1 MAHMQNIEGRIPGP
15 NAHAPVK
22 RVTNAEP
29 TIDGIERRISSTA
42 VQYWRELAAPRRY
55 PGRAQVTR
63 ESAPALWENFFII
76 KVGTDAAEH
85 VFEQTGAVLREA
97 LGCDPTG
104 KPVGEVLPREI
115 VGRALYFQKAACDLM
130 APIDEAGRF
139 VRADG
144 VEIVYRAVLLPL
156 SDDQRQANYLL
167 GAFSCRTIV
176 NH

>member
-15 NAHAPVK
+15 NAEAPVR
-22 RVTNAEP
+22 RVTQADLP
-29 TIDGIERRISSTA
+29 IDGIERRISSTA

-55 PGRAQVTR
+55 PGRTQVTR
-63 ESAPALWENFFII
+63 ESAPALWDNFFII
-76 KVGTDAAEH
+76 KIGPDAAEH
-85 VFEQTGAVLREA
+85 VFEHAGAALREA

-104 KPVGEVLPREI
+104 RIVGDVLPREI

-139 VRADG
+139 TRADG

-156 SDDQRQANYLL
+156 SEDQRAANHLL
-167 GAFSCRTIV
+167 GAFSFRAIV

>member
-15 NAHAPVK
+15 NVHAPLNPGT
-22 RVTNAEP
+22 RADGS
-29 TIDGIERRISSTA
+29 IDGVERRVSATA

-63 ESAPALWENFFII
+63 QSAPSLWENLFII
-76 KVGTDAAEH
+76 KVGPDAAEH

-97 LGCDPTG
+97 LGSDPTG
-104 KPVGEVLPREI
+104 KTVGDVLPREI

-139 VRADG
+139 TRADG

-156 SDDQRQANYLL
+156 SDDQRAANYLL
-167 GAFSCRTIV
+167 GAFSFRTIV
-176 NH
+176 DR